1 MTRSLVEHQS
11 ESLVWGVLSNRVDVD
26 RDRNRSEAIFLERV
40 LTEVDRG
47 VKKVGNKLRVGG
59 SEVEVDDRF
68 RRISWLCR
76 CE

>member
-1 MTRSLVEHQS
+1 MTRLLVEHQS

-68 RRISWLCR
+68 RRISWLCSW
-76 CE
+76 E